1 MCFQREVFVV
11 AKCSGLNL
19 QNCPWVVQVLS
30 LISAF
35 FIRFGK
41 KRNKGEI
48 FTSHVR
54 VAFPPRAQVRTLQAL
69 LRKVD
74 AHSKTLSRELTL
86 RDRAHGPLLKKNAEE
101 KMALESKVERLAL
114 WLYPTPYT
122 LIPLYPGRH

>member
-1 MCFQREVFVV
+1 VF
-11 AKCSGLNL
+11 
-19 QNCPWVVQVLS
+19 S
-30 LISAF
+30 LISACL
-35 FIRFGK
+35 IRFEK

-74 AHSKTLSRELTL
+74 AHSKTLSRELML
-86 RDRAHGPLLKKNAEE
+86 RDRAHGPVMKKNAEE

-114 WLYPTPYT
+114 GLYPIPYT
-122 LIPLYPGRH
+122 LIPYTLVDIDGEQGGEVGTWAIP